1 MKCYAQQSESVLRR
15 PIESGLA
22 ALVRVMQQL
31 DWLTTPPDRHHQG
44 IGHELRGH
52 ARLHR
57 PANDATRVQVEHH
70 GHVQP
75 AFGSPEWSERLGV
88 VELFPSLSSPNRTC
102 TSQRIRLSIQ
112 VLLKAKATSA

>member
-22 ALVRVMQQL
+22 ATIAVMH
-31 DWLTTPPDRHHQG
+31 DAVDSGARPDRLFQRIEHQLG
-44 IGHELRGH
+44 VHRARH
-52 ARLHR
+52 A
-57 PANDATRVQVEHH
+57 PADDATREYVDHERDVHE
-70 GHVQP
+70 P
-75 AFGSPEWSERLGV
+75 APSREWSERLGV